1 MEGTI
6 KSYKEDKR
14 YGFILEDNK
23 IEGENEIFFH
33 LSGISKMGFRPKKGD
48 RVTYDIV
55 ESGKLVKGKPVMN
68 AVNVKP
74 IEMYFNEQ

>member
-33 LSGISKMGFRPKKGD
+33 FSGISQEGFKPTKGE

-55 ESGKLVKGKPVMN
+55 DSGKLIKGKPVMSTTN
-68 AVNVKP
+68 IKP
-74 IEMYFNEQ
+74 IEMYFS